1 MPRRGQNHGTL
12 GQTALLGEWRCPREP
27 FYGPTVESALVAG
40 TTRQPEMRD
49 IRIFKF
55 GDPSEICFVT
65 DMLEILYMQ
74 LPKRAGNDDG
84 SIPLQNKPLGILG

>member
-1 MPRRGQNHGTL
+1 VSGFVPGNS
-12 GQTALLGEWRCPREP
+12 

-40 TTRQPEMRD
+40 TTGNQKCGG

-65 DMLEILYMQ
+65 DILEILYMQ
-74 LPKRAGNDDG
+74 LPKRGGNEYG
-84 SIPLQNKPLGILG
+84 SIPLQNKLLGILGQFSRFTVDYMTIV